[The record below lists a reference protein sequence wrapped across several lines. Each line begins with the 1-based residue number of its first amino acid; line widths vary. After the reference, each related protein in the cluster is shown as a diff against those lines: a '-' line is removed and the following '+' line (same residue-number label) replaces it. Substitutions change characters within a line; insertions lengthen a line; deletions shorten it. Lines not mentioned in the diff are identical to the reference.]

1 MRILLIPPND
11 LLRHPIPNRMYHIAK
26 RFMKKH
32 DIYLL
37 SYTKHPLAEGIKRK
51 LKAVE
56 IYINNALTVKNL
68 GFYYLLNT
76 PQIYTTIKRIIE
88 NRGIDVVI
96 HANIIPSFIASELAK
111 RFGIP
116 NIYDFVD
123 YYPESASTYYTRGK
137 WFVELGVKFIVAQ
150 ALKNSDIIVTPSY
163 GLKKVIEDFV
173 PDRSIHVVP
182 NGIDAELFKPQDQAL
197 ARKAIRL
204 DSGYYLALL
213 QGSLDVWVDITGVI
227 KVMSKLRKALD
238 IRLLVVGFS
247 HAKHYYR
254 ALLKCA
260 KYYDIDK
267 YVYMYPTQPYER
279 MPLFINSCDLVFSP
293 VRKMIMNFATPLKI
307 AEALACG
314 VPVVT
319 TDIIEFKLWFKRGIY
334 VYTTYTELENVIKRL
349 LSKID
354 EVKTALYD
362 YSHNFRETF
371 NWDRLAEKY
380 EKILELIAQNY

>member
-1 MRILLIPPND
+1 
-11 LLRHPIPNRMYHIAK
+11 
-26 RFMKKH
+26 MKKH

-37 SYTKHPLAEGIKRK
+37 SYTKHPLAEEIKRK

-68 GFYYLLNT
+68 GSYYLLNT
-76 PQIYTTIKRIIE
+76 PQIYTTIRRMIE

-96 HANIIPSFIASELAK
+96 HANIIPSLIASKLAK

-116 NIYDFVD
+116 NIYDFLD
-123 YYPESASTYYTRGK
+123 YYPESASTYYTRWK

-150 ALKNSDIIVTPSY
+150 ALKNSDIIMTPSY

-173 PDRSIHVVP
+173 PGRSIHVVP
-182 NGIDAELFKPQDQAL
+182 NGIDAELFKPQDQVL
-197 ARKAIRL
+197 ARKAIGL

-227 KVMSKLRKALD
+227 KVMSKLRKAVD

-247 HAKHYYR
+247 HANYYYR

-260 KYYDIDK
+260 KYYGVDK
-267 YVYMYPTQPYER
+267 YVYMYSTQPYER
-279 MPLFINSCDLVFSP
+279 MPLFINSCDFVFSP

-319 TDIIEFKLWFKRGIY
+319 AHIPEYRLWYRQGIY
-334 VYTTYTELENVIKRL
+334 TYTTYAELENIIKKL
-349 LSKID
+349 LGEID
-354 EVKTALYD
+354 EIKAALCD
-362 YSHNFRETF
+362 YARSFRETF
-371 NWDRLAEKY
+371 SWDRLAEEY
-380 EKILELIAQNY
+380 EKLLGLVVLRNINSKQS